1 MIKMIPNM
9 QWAHDVMTGQKSFP
23 TFNRKGEGEGFK
35 ELLEKEMEK
44 INEHKTESEIRKAK
58 SEALQV

>member
-1 MIKMIPNM
+1 MIKPIPGIWYAVDILN
-9 QWAHDVMTGQKSFP
+9 GQKPFP
-23 TFNRKGEGEGFK
+23 TNKQKKGEGFK

-44 INEHKTESEIRKAK
+44 INEHKTEGEIRKAK

>member
-9 QWAHDVMTGQKSFP
+9 QWTHDVMTGQKSFP

-35 ELLEKEMEK
+35 ELLEKEMERLK
-44 INEHKTESEIRKAK
+44 TNERVRENI
-58 SEALQV
+58 